1 MMFTFAAH
9 HRPFL
14 NQERLQRYLLAG
26 TASAVPRL
34 PSEPQLAA
42 RITATASIHIR
53 LAAEPEVAFASRARP
68 EHEDLRR

>member
-1 MMFTFAAH
+1 MMFTFAAR

-14 NQERLQRYLLAG
+14 NQERPQRYLLAG

-42 RITATASIHIR
+42 RTTAVTSIRIQ
-53 LAAEPEVAFASRARP
+53 LAAEPEVAFASTARP
-68 EHEDLRR
+68 EHEDHRR